1 MKKSLHFN
9 IMKIIILN
17 NSIVFYLD
25 VLIMEFNMIKQ
36 ILNKIFGYTENQIY
50 NFILPESSN
59 NIEENEFNKNDN
71 TIVSKTLKKNITY
84 LQIKYNMLINSDIKI
99 RKFTL
104 NFNHTKHSSFL
115 IYIDGMVND
124 ETINNYILKPLF
136 LSNDIKMKEN
146 TKKIENKTTK
156 KIYYRFNLENY
167 LYSCLIPEN
176 SVFKEN
182 KFSKIISYINSGFC
196 ILFVD
201 NLSNALCIETKGY
214 KGRNVDKPVTET
226 VVKGSHEGFVE
237 NLRTN
242 TSMLRKIINNE
253 KLIIEETEVGSLS
266 KTKVAICYMKGIT
279 NDDLVSECKYRIN
292 NLKLDYLIS
301 SGQLEQFIKDNP
313 TGPFPQ
319 TISTERPDK
328 ASNYLLLGRVVI
340 LVNSSPFAIILP
352 AVLIDFLSS
361 PEDFNLDFNYANFLR
376 FLRIIALFC
385 ALLTPGLY
393 IAITTYHFEIIPS
406 ELLFAIVAAREAIP
420 FPILFEIIIMEI
432 SFELIQEASI
442 RVPSSFS
449 TTIGIIGALILG
461 DAAVSASIVSPILII
476 IVAFTG
482 ISAFAIPDNS
492 LRFAIR
498 MYRFMYTILGYL
510 AGFLGIALGL
520 FIHLLTLSSQYSFG
534 VPFFTPYIP
543 FDNFTKNESLY
554 INPVWKREKR
564 NLFLNTKK
572 PNIEPQISMEW
583 RKK

>member
-1 MKKSLHFN
+1 
-9 IMKIIILN
+9 
-17 NSIVFYLD
+17 
-25 VLIMEFNMIKQ
+25 MIKQ
-36 ILNKIFGYTENQIY
+36 FINKIFAYNENQTY
-50 NFILPESSN
+50 SFILPESSN
-59 NIEENEFNKNDN
+59 NIKEEEFNKTDT
-71 TIVSKTLKKNITY
+71 TIVSKKIEENKKYLK
-84 LQIKYNMLINSDIKI
+84 IKYNMLINSDIKI
-99 RKFTL
+99 REFNL
-104 NFNHTKHSSFL
+104 NLKNKTYSSFL
-115 IYIDGMVND
+115 IYIDGMVSD
-124 ETINNYILKPLF
+124 ESINNYILKPLF
-136 LSNDIKMKEN
+136 LRNDIRMKEN
-146 TKKIENKTTK
+146 TKKIQNKTTK
-156 KIYYRFNLENY
+156 KIYYKFNLKNY
-167 LYSCLIPEN
+167 LHSSLIPEN
-176 SVFKEN
+176 NVFKE
-182 KFSKIISYINSGFC
+182 KSFSKIISYINSGFC

-201 NLSNALCIETKGY
+201 NVSDALCIETKGY
-214 KGRNVDKPVTET
+214 KGRSVDKPVTET

-237 NLRTN
+237 NLRIN

-301 SGQLEQFIKDNP
+301 SGQLEQFIKDNAN
-313 TGPFPQ
+313 GPFPQ

-328 ASNYLLLGRVVI
+328 ASNYILLGRVVV

-352 AVLIDFLSS
+352 AVLIDFLTS

-376 FLRIIALFC
+376 FLRVIALFS
-385 ALLTPGLY
+385 ALLTPGIY
-393 IAITTYHFEIIPS
+393 IAVTTYHFEIIPS

-461 DAAVSASIVSPILII
+461 DAAVSANIVSPILII

-498 MYRFMYTILGYL
+498 MYRFMYTILGYF
-510 AGFLGIALGL
+510 AGFLGISLGF
-520 FIHLLTLSSQYSFG
+520 FIHLLTLSNQYSFG
-534 VPFFTPYIP
+534 IPFFTPYMP
-543 FDNFTKNESLY
+543 FDKLTKNESLY

-564 NLFLNTKK
+564 NMFLNTKK
-572 PNIEPQISMEW
+572 PNIEPHISMPW
-583 RKK
+583 RKHGE

>member
-1 MKKSLHFN
+1 
-9 IMKIIILN
+9 
-17 NSIVFYLD
+17 
-25 VLIMEFNMIKQ
+25 MIKQ
-36 ILNKIFGYTENQIY
+36 IIDNLFAYKENQTY
-50 NFILPESSN
+50 NFIIPESSN
-59 NIEENEFNKNDN
+59 NIDEKEFSKNDKTTVSNNLEEN
-71 TIVSKTLKKNITY
+71 KKY
-84 LQIKYNMLINSDIKI
+84 LQVKYNMLINSDIKI
-99 RKFTL
+99 REFTL
-104 NFNHTKHSSFL
+104 SLKHKAYSSFL
-115 IYIDGMVND
+115 IYIDGMVSA
-124 ETINNYILKPLF
+124 ESINNNILKPLF
-136 LSNDIKMKEN
+136 LRNDIKMKEN
-146 TKKIENKTTK
+146 MKKVQNKMSK

-167 LYSCLIPEN
+167 LHSSLIPQN
-176 SVFKEN
+176 TVLKEQD
-182 KFSKIISYINSGFC
+182 FSKIISYINSGFC

-201 NLSNALCIETKGY
+201 NVSNALCIETKGY
-214 KGRNVDKPVTET
+214 KGRSIDKPVTET

-242 TSMLRKIINNE
+242 TSLLRKIINNE
-253 KLIIEETEVGSLS
+253 KLVIEEIEVGSIS

-301 SGQLEQFIKDNP
+301 SGQLEQFIKDNSNC
-313 TGPFPQ
+313 PFPQ

-328 ASNYLLLGRVVI
+328 ASNYLLLGRIVV

-361 PEDFNLDFNYANFLR
+361 PEDFNLDYNYANFLR
-376 FLRIIALFC
+376 VLRIIALFC
-385 ALLTPGLY
+385 ALLTPGIY

-420 FPILFEIIIMEI
+420 FPILFEIIIMEV

-461 DAAVSASIVSPILII
+461 DAAVSANIVSPILII

-498 MYRFMYTILGYL
+498 MYRFVYTILGYF

-534 VPFFTPYIP
+534 VPFLVPYIP
-543 FDNFTKNESLY
+543 FDNLTKNESLY

-564 NLFLNTKK
+564 NMFLNTKK
-572 PNIEPQISMEW
+572 PELEPHISMPW
-583 RKK
+583 REHGE